1 MRKIILLCCFF
12 TCVIFPTQ
20 AQEWLTDI
28 DEAKK
33 IASEKN
39 QKIILVF
46 QGSDWN
52 GMCRRLDKEIWTNA
66 EFRTY
71 AKEHFVMLKADFPRR
86 AENRLPEILQKK
98 NKKLAEKYNLD
109 GDFPLVVV
117 LNKKGEVLGTT
128 GYKKVSTY
136 MYIKLL
142 NSFGETGSK

>member
-12 TCVIFPTQ
+12 TCVIFSSQ

-28 DEAKK
+28 DEALK

-39 QKIILVF
+39 RKIILVF

-52 GMCRRLDKEIWTNA
+52 GMCRRLEKEIWTNA
-66 EFRTY
+66 EFRAY

-86 AENRLPEILQKK
+86 VENRLPEILQKK

-117 LNKKGEVLGTT
+117 LNKKGEMLGTT
-128 GYKKVSTY
+128 GYKKVSIY
-136 MYIKLL
+136 MYIKVL
-142 NSFGETGSK
+142 NSFGSSNE